1 MQQSSILREDP
12 LGAIKD
18 NIFGAMLR
26 FCDIHTS
33 VHSDRKRLRSVRH
46 VILGYLMQYRD
57 IALSFHVRPT
67 IVAISVLCT

>member
-12 LGAIKD
+12 L
-18 NIFGAMLR
+18 GAMLR

-33 VHSDRKRLRSVRH
+33 VHSDRKRLRSARR

-67 IVAISVLCT
+67 IVAISVLST